1 MRKPRPYAPGQ
12 RFQLTRRE
20 TMYDMLDAGL
30 TRGAPV
36 VADAGLSCVCIDATS
51 CPGDVLCEATINGAP
66 AYGWIAAAWLE
77 PISAQKCLFEC
88 DQPSLFKV

>member
-1 MRKPRPYAPGQ
+1 MRRKPYAPGQ
-12 RFQLTRRE
+12 RFHLTRRE

-36 VADAGLSCVCIDATS
+36 VAEPGLSCVCIDATS
-51 CPGDVLCEATINGAP
+51 CPGHVLCEATIGGAP

-77 PISAQKCLFEC
+77 PINPQATLFDVAQPTLF
-88 DQPSLFKV
+88 